1 MDLFHELH
9 DEGRTIIMI
18 THDRHIAQNA
28 SPAWCAFWTACF
40 PRGRRTMLRESLRM
54 SLANIRGNKMRSF
67 LTVLGIIIGVMAI
80 IALITV
86 MQSAT
91 GEVTAQF

>member
-1 MDLFHELH
+1 
-9 DEGRTIIMI
+9 
-18 THDRHIAQNA
+18 
-28 SPAWCAFWTACF
+28 
-40 PRGRRTMLRESLRM
+40 MLRESLRM

-91 GEVTAQF
+91 GEVTRPV